1 MPFDQLH
8 RRQFI
13 TLLGGAAVGWPL
25 AARAQQPASPR
36 RIGFMRAAGPNEKEF
51 DAFRSGLRALGY
63 VEGQNIVIEQR
74 YATGAYDRLGELA
87 AELVRLKTDVI
98 VVDGPPAAKAAK
110 AATADIPIVFT
121 LAVDPV
127 ADGLVASMAR
137 PGANLTGL
145 TLSVGYQLAGKR
157 VELLKDIKPDL
168 ARLAVL
174 KNPDQPAS
182 SPYLSE
188 AEKVARVLGLTVR
201 TFDARSPGDLPAAFA
216 AMVEWRADGLITLN
230 DGMLYSQRE
239 RVVTLAREN
248 RLASLHPETGFVEAG
263 GLVSYGP
270 SLPDLF
276 LRAATYV
283 DKILKGAKPADLPV
297 EQPTKFELVVNLKAA
312 QALGL
317 TVGREFLLRADEVI
331 E

>member
-1 MPFDQLH
+1 M
-8 RRQFI
+8 
-13 TLLGGAAVGWPL
+13 LLGGAATAWPF
-25 AARAQQPASPR
+25 AARAQQSAKIA

-110 AATADIPIVFT
+110 AATAEIPIVFT

-174 KNPDQPAS
+174 KNPNQPAS
-182 SPYLSE
+182 SPYLGE

-201 TFDARSPGDLPAAFA
+201 TFDARSSGDLPAAFA

-239 RVVTLAREN
+239 RVVMLAREN

-276 LRAATYV
+276 MRAATYV
-283 DKILKGAKPADLPV
+283 DKILKGAKPADLPI
-297 EQPTKFELVVNLKAA
+297 EQPTKFDLVVNLKAA

>member
-1 MPFDQLH
+1 L
-8 RRQFI
+8 
-13 TLLGGAAVGWPL
+13 
-25 AARAQQPASPR
+25 RATSPQ
-36 RIGFMRAAGPNEKEF
+36 EKEF
-51 DAFRSGLRALGY
+51 NAFRSGLRALGY
-63 VEGQNIVIEQR
+63 VEGQNIVIEER
-74 YATGAYDRLGELA
+74 YAAGAYDRLGALA
-87 AELVRLKTDVI
+87 ADLVRQKMDVI
-98 VVDGPPAAKAAK
+98 VVDGTATAKPTK

-174 KNPDQPAS
+174 ENPNQPAS

-239 RVVTLAREN
+239 RVVMLAREN

-276 LRAATYV
+276 MRAATYV
-283 DKILKGAKPADLPV
+283 DKILKGAKPADLPI
-297 EQPTKFELVVNLKAA
+297 EQPTKFDLVVNLKAA